1 MLGTAWIG
9 AIGADPD
16 GAEQCIGGSSASSL
30 RKGMTLAEVKAIL
43 GEGSEVRGN
52 DAKDIQNWTFPR
64 PGGRTLEAAFKDGA
78 LYYAAEV
85 LPGGA
90 KTILVQ

>member
-1 MLGTAWIG
+1 MIELGTVQIG
-9 AIGADPD
+9 AGEGKA
-16 GAEQCIGGSSASSL
+16 SAAPAATPSL
-30 RKGMTLAEVKAIL
+30 QKGMTLEEVKAL
-43 GEGSEVRGN
+43 FGEGTLDRGN
-52 DAKDIQNWTFPR
+52 DAKDIQNWTFSR
-64 PGGRTLEAAFKDGA
+64 PGGRVLEASFKNGA